1 MTQERRFRKIL
12 VPMDFSPGANRAL
25 ELASDLA
32 RQAGPAHL
40 ILVHAYFVPVEIE
53 ALAVIGPEKL
63 LEDIRARAADDL
75 EKILVRLQDA
85 GISAEYDA
93 APGSPEE
100 VVLRLADDKEVD
112 LIVMGTHGRTGLT
125 HVLLG
130 SVAERVVRAAS
141 CPVLTVKPP
150 S

>member
-1 MTQERRFRKIL
+1 
-12 VPMDFSPGANRAL
+12 V
-25 ELASDLA
+25 
-32 RQAGPAHL
+32 